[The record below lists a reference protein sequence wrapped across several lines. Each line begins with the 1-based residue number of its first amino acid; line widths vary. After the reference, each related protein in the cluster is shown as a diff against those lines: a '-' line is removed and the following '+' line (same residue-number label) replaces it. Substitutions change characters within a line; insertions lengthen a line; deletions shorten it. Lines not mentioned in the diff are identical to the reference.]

1 MLARF
6 IKINFIL
13 LFFSSYVYAE
23 TLNSFNIEGNK
34 RISDETIVV
43 FSKVK
48 IGQNISESDLNAIV
62 INLFETDFFK
72 DVSIK
77 FNKNILDITVVENP
91 VIQTLTIE
99 GIKKK
104 NLKEKIKEVIT
115 LKDRSS
121 YKELFAKKD
130 VNIILNALRSIG
142 YYFAEIDYIVK
153 YNDNNIVLLK
163 LY

>member
-13 LFFSSYVYAE
+13 LFFASYVYAE
-23 TLNSFNIEGNK
+23 TLNSFNIDGNK

-72 DVSIK
+72 DI
-77 FNKNILDITVVENP
+77 NRI
-91 VIQTLTIE
+91 
-99 GIKKK
+99 
-104 NLKEKIKEVIT
+104 
-115 LKDRSS
+115 
-121 YKELFAKKD
+121 
-130 VNIILNALRSIG
+130 
-142 YYFAEIDYIVK
+142 
-153 YNDNNIVLLK
+153 
-163 LY
+163 